1 VESDRLFAGKFDE
14 NVDLNIVE
22 MLPEHVKAK

>member
-1 VESDRLFAGKFDE
+1 MESDRLFARKFDE

-22 MLPEHVKAK
+22 MLLEHVKTK